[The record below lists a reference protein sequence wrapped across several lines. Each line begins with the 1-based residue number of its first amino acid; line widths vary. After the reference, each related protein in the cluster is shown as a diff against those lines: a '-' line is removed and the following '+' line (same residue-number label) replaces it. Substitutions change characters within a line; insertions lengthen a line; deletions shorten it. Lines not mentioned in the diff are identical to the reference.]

1 MNFDF
6 LFIVTY
12 GRSGSTLLQ
21 GILNAI
27 PGVLIRGENSG
38 ALRGLVQSWQAAKT
52 AHDMFSPESDKPTSS
67 WYGAAYMDLDSYG
80 HDLAACFI
88 RNILKPPPDVH
99 IMGFKEIRYHV
110 TADELAFEMEF
121 IRRFFPRSAFL
132 INTRDLE
139 ATIVSSKK
147 AGHGVSEEELVASDQ
162 LLRDVAKSS
171 PADVFHIHYDD
182 YLDDPGR
189 LKSLFDFLGAYVE
202 QDALQNVL
210 DTKHSG

>member
-27 PGVLIRGENSG
+27 PGVLVRGENAG

-52 AHDMFSPESDKPTSS
+52 AQDLFSPESDQPTSA
-67 WYGAAYMDLDSYG
+67 WYGAGYMDLDLYG
-80 HDLAACFI
+80 QDLAACFI
-88 RNILKPPPDVH
+88 RNILKPPPDIQ

-110 TADELAFEMEF
+110 TADELASELEF
-121 IRRFFPRSAFL
+121 MRRFFPRSAFL

-139 ATIVSSKK
+139 ATIASCKK
-147 AGHGVSEEELVASDQ
+147 AGHDVSEEELVATDQ
-162 LLRDVAKSS
+162 LLRDTAKSS
-171 PADVFHIHYDD
+171 PQDVFHIHYDD
-182 YLDDPGR
+182 YLNDPGR
-189 LKSLFDFLGAYVE
+189 LKSLFDFLGAYVD
-202 QDALQNVL
+202 QAALQNVL
-210 DTKHSG
+210 DTRHSG